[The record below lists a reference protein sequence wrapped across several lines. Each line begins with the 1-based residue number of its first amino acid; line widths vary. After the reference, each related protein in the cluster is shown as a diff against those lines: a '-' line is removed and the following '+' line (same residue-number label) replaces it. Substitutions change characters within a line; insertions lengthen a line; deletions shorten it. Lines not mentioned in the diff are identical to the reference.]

1 MSFERER
8 QEPHLPALS
17 VDCENLRDLE
27 LLLAHLLSQWLPT
40 ELLESP
46 AHFQP
51 LSLMKSAKSE
61 VACSA

>member
-1 MSFERER
+1 MSFEREQ
-8 QEPHLPALS
+8 QESHQLALS

-46 AHFQP
+46 VHFQP
-51 LSLMKSAKSE
+51 LAVFL
-61 VACSA
+61 

>member
-1 MSFERER
+1 MSFEREQ

-17 VDCENLRDLE
+17 VDCENLRGLRGLE
-27 LLLAHLLSQWLPT
+27 LLLAHLLSQWLST

-51 LSLMKSAKSE
+51 LAVFL
-61 VACSA
+61 